1 MKYLSKLLLFGEYTI
16 INGSRALAV
25 PYDRY
30 FGEWVKAEEPDV
42 RLLGFADY
50 LNQKG
55 GPDFLNVAAFRAAC
69 REGWIFRSNIPLG
82 YGLGSSGALCAA
94 VYDRFA
100 TAPVLRTDT
109 AALTELKRQLAWMES
124 YFHGSS
130 SGTDPLI
137 SYLNFPVLIH
147 PQEGIRE
154 VAIPAMKNN
163 PYHFFLLDTGISRST
178 GPLVDLYLEKC
189 KEEEYATR
197 IATGF
202 VPVVNQLID
211 AYLQGR
217 WPEVYDYMR
226 SVSAFQWQHFSEMI
240 PESVRPVWAK
250 GVEQDRYVLKL
261 CGAGGGGF
269 LLGISKS
276 KEAIEDLDWD
286 FSCHFLL

>member
-1 MKYLSKLLLFGEYTI
+1 LKYLSKLLLFGEYTI

-30 FGEWVKAEEPDV
+30 FGEWVKAEEPDA
-42 RLLGFADY
+42 RLLGLAGY
-50 LNQKG
+50 LDRNE
-55 GPDFLNVAAFRAAC
+55 GPDFLNVTAFRTAC
-69 REGWIFRSNIPLG
+69 REGWGFRSNIPLG

-100 TAPVLRTDT
+100 IAPVLRTDT
-109 AALTELKRQLAWMES
+109 AAFTELKRQLAWMES

-154 VAIPAMKNN
+154 VAVPSMENN

-217 WPEVYDYMR
+217 WPEVYDHMR
-226 SVSAFQWQHFSEMI
+226 SVSAFQWQHFPEMI
-240 PESVRPVWAK
+240 PEAVRVVWER
-250 GVEQDRYVLKL
+250 GLEQDRYVLKL

-276 KEAIEDLDWD
+276 KEAIEDLDRD
-286 FSCHFLL
+286 FSCHFLP